1 MLSKRRAM
9 AESERSARREARE
22 RERARD
28 GNDGDR
34 PRVDDDGASSGG
46 DDTDDGG
53 PGDDGPLNEIAQMM
67 MGGGMP
73 PEIAA
78 LLEGAASSG
87 AAPIRRRAERQWRN
101 VLYERA
107 AAADGELCAICLEP
121 CTTGQRVAAIRAC
134 GHEFHADCVR
144 PWLSHNDRC
153 PVCRTAVSDS
163 GAAII

>member
-1 MLSKRRAM
+1 MKATHGRPQP
-9 AESERSARREARE
+9 RET
-22 RERARD
+22 
-28 GNDGDR
+28 
-34 PRVDDDGASSGG
+34 GAK
-46 DDTDDGG
+46 
-53 PGDDGPLNEIAQMM
+53 
-67 MGGGMP
+67 
-73 PEIAA
+73 
-78 LLEGAASSG
+78 GAASSG